1 MRFSDSVID
10 DLARVWARLHR
21 AAAVSQLQHLIRQMR
36 IAGDLDGVA
45 NYGRILKV
53 VTIYTQLENSA
64 RGHAN
69 SRE

>member
-1 MRFSDSVID
+1 MRFSDAVID

-21 AAAVSQLQHLIRQMR
+21 SAAVSQLQHLIRQMR
-36 IAGDLDGVA
+36 MAGDLDGVA

-53 VTIYTQLENSA
+53 VTIYNQAASTGRDGA
-64 RGHAN
+64 P